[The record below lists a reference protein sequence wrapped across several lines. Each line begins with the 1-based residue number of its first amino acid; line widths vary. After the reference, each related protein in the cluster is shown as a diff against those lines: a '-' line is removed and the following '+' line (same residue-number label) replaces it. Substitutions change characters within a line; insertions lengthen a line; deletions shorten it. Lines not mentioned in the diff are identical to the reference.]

1 MFDVPRLLVLA
12 AVAIVGSL
20 GFSPGVAD
28 AGHDPVVAT
37 FAVDVG
43 IADNIYNADP
53 NSDGVPSDNRLVV
66 GAVDSCVEVASTGAH
81 AIDMVGKNMQDAT
94 FYDIRLLYNP
104 AHVAIITGSVRHTPF
119 ADNLGAPVGLINL
132 PFDASTLTRPGAA
145 PANNIDNVS
154 GNAFLSATYLGS
166 RTAFFSPDQP
176 HPPSATEPYTAG
188 PGGVPLVRLSVSL
201 KPAAAGKVVT
211 FDLTNS
217 VMPGNDYGSFDPGP
231 GGVPLVRLSVSL
243 KPAAAGKV
251 VTFDLT
257 NSVMPGNDYGSFDGT
272 QDHPVPVPDSNL
284 IDGAIAVAPATCP
297 PGATTAPSEPTTTPS
312 MTSPVPAPA
321 QTTPGQTGS
330 RTPADG
336 GVGGEAL
343 TEEQLEELTEATIE
357 GLMEEAKA
365 GQTGLD
371 AVLDTV
377 TAGGSTDVLAL
388 CADENA
394 NPRPD
399 VDITFKIDQQPGSDS
414 KLDGQ
419 AEVTKTSDAEGVAE
433 ATLDVGNTSGKI
445 VVSATA
451 EECNTASITVT
462 VEAADGPGTGERATA
477 GDDDSGSGATGW
489 QVGLYAGV
497 GAVVLA
503 AGAGL
508 IWRRR
513 RHSG

>member
-217 VMPGNDYGSFDPGP
+217 VMPGNDYGSFD
-231 GGVPLVRLSVSL
+231 
-243 KPAAAGKV
+243 
-251 VTFDLT
+251 
-257 NSVMPGNDYGSFDGT
+257 GT

-312 MTSPVPAPA
+312 NTSPVPPT

-433 ATLDVGNTSGKI
+433 ATLDVGNTSGEI